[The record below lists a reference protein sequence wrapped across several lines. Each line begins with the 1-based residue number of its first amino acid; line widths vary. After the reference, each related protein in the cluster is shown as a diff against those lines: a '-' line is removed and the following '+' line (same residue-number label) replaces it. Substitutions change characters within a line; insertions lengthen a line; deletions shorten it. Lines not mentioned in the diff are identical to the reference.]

1 MKLDVFERL
10 VQKALD
16 RLPDEFQKALRNV
29 AVIIKDH
36 PGPEAA
42 MEDGDPIHDS
52 NGVLYG
58 LYCGIPLP
66 ERTASDSGTAPDL
79 IYLYQK
85 SLEEDFP
92 IEEDLI
98 REVEVTVVHEIAHY
112 FGFDE
117 GTLEHYGYG

>member
-1 MKLDVFERL
+1 MKSVVFERL

-16 RLPDEFQKALRNV
+16 QLPAEFQKAMRNV
-29 AVIIKDH
+29 AVIIKDQ

-42 MEDGDPIHDS
+42 MEGSDPAHDS
-52 NGVLYG
+52 KGVLYG

-66 ERTASDSGTAPDL
+66 ERTADDSGTPPDL

-85 SLEEDFP
+85 PLEEDFP
-92 IEEDLI
+92 NEEDLI